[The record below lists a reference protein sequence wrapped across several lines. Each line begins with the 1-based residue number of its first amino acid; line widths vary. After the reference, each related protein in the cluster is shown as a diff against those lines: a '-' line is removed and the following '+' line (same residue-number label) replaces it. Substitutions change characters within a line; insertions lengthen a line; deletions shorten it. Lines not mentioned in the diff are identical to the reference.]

1 MNNQIEDIR
10 DQIQEYI
17 RNNNFDNNN
26 LLSLFENIEEQERF
40 IEKEQELYNMLSYNE
55 NLSLEILNFLMNND
69 YLSYWERGIK
79 IDLENLPIEEVLNLD
94 YIYSNTLQDYNLII
108 SLIEN
113 NTNIIELVNILKS
126 FSLYE
131 RMEIY
136 QIGYT
141 RLPPVE

>member
-40 IEKEQELYNMLSYNE
+40 IEKEQELFNMLTNNE
-55 NLSLEILNFLMNND
+55 NLSLEILYFLMNDD
-69 YLSYWERGIK
+69 YLSYWERAIK

-94 YIYSNTLQDYNLII
+94 YIYNNTLQDYNLII

>member
-1 MNNQIEDIR
+1 MNNQVEDIR

-17 RNNNFDNNN
+17 RNNDFNNNN
-26 LLSLFENIEEQERF
+26 LLSFFDNIEEQERF
-40 IEKEQELYNMLSYNE
+40 IEKEQELFNMLSNNE
-55 NLSLEILNFLMNND
+55 NLSLEILYFLMNDD
-69 YLSYWERGIK
+69 YLSYWERAIK

-94 YIYSNTLQDYNLII
+94 YIYNNTLQDYNLII

-113 NTNIIELVNILKS
+113 NTSIRELVNILKS

-141 RLPPVE
+141 RLPPLE

>member
-1 MNNQIEDIR
+1 MNNQVEDIR

-17 RNNNFDNNN
+17 RNNDFNNN
-26 LLSLFENIEEQERF
+26 NIFSFFDNIEEQERF
-40 IEKEQELYNMLSYNE
+40 IEKEQELFNMLSNNE
-55 NLSLEILNFLMNND
+55 NLSLEILYFLMNDD
-69 YLSYWERGIK
+69 YLSYWDRAIK
-79 IDLENLPIEEVLNLD
+79 IDLENLPIEEVVNLD
-94 YIYSNTLQDYNLII
+94 YIYNNTLQDYNLII

-113 NTNIIELVNILKS
+113 NTSIRELVNILKS

-141 RLPPVE
+141 RLPPLE